1 MGAYRFEYEADW
13 KIFQKLVTPWIERY
27 FQKKNESYI
36 RMLRSEGRARDK
48 WWKLKD
54 LMKNDIKVIESGTDM
69 SRSCLIDDLS
79 ILAANGIITV
89 DELEKFTPKMQ
100 DQVIRFLG
108 RLKEDS
114 PGGRLVNEWNGRHGE
129 KRVKVTID

>member
-13 KIFQKLVTPWIERY
+13 KIFWKLVTPWIERY
-27 FQKKNESYI
+27 FQEKNESYI

-114 PGGRLVNEWNGRHGE
+114 PGGRLVNEWNRRHGE

>member
-89 DELEKFTPKMQ
+89 DE
-100 DQVIRFLG
+100 
-108 RLKEDS
+108 
-114 PGGRLVNEWNGRHGE
+114 GGRLVNEWNGRHGE

>member
-1 MGAYRFEYEADW
+1 M
-13 KIFQKLVTPWIERY
+13 
-27 FQKKNESYI
+27 
-36 RMLRSEGRARDK
+36 
-48 WWKLKD
+48 
-54 LMKNDIKVIESGTDM
+54 
-69 SRSCLIDDLS
+69 
-79 ILAANGIITV
+79 

-114 PGGRLVNEWNGRHGE
+114 PGGRLVNEWNRRHGE

>member
-1 MGAYRFEYEADW
+1 MVEA
-13 KIFQKLVTPWIERY
+13 
-27 FQKKNESYI
+27 
-36 RMLRSEGRARDK
+36 EGFDE
-48 WWKLKD
+48 
-54 LMKNDIKVIESGTDM
+54 NDIKVIESGTDM

-114 PGGRLVNEWNGRHGE
+114 PGGRLVNEWNRRHGE

>member
-1 MGAYRFEYEADW
+1 MGAYRFEYEADL
-13 KIFQKLVTPWIERY
+13 KIFRKLVPPWIERY
-27 FQKKNESYI
+27 FHEKNESYI
-36 RMLRSEGRARDK
+36 RMLQSEGRARDK

-114 PGGRLVNEWNGRHGE
+114 PGGRLVNEWNRRHGE
-129 KRVKVTID
+129 KRVKITID

>member
-13 KIFQKLVTPWIERY
+13 KIFRKLVTPWIERY
-27 FQKKNESYI
+27 FQEKNESYI

-114 PGGRLVNEWNGRHGE
+114 PGGRSVNEWNRRHGE
-129 KRVKVTID
+129 KRGKVTID

>member
-27 FQKKNESYI
+27 FQEKNESYI

-114 PGGRLVNEWNGRHGE
+114 PGGRLVNEWNRRHGE
-129 KRVKVTID
+129 KRGKVTID

>member
-13 KIFQKLVTPWIERY
+13 KIFRKLVTPCIERY
-27 FQKKNESYI
+27 FQEKNESYI

-114 PGGRLVNEWNGRHGE
+114 PGGRLVNEWNRRHGE

>member
-13 KIFQKLVTPWIERY
+13 KIFRNLVTPWIERY

-114 PGGRLVNEWNGRHGE
+114 PGGRLVNEWNRRHGE
-129 KRVKVTID
+129 KRVKFTID